1 MSFESKKN
9 DNYSVITFSTD
20 KLDAIVAPDLKS
32 ELVLV
37 SKQGEKNVIVDMTS
51 VRYCDSS
58 GLSALLTGHRLCN
71 EVQGSFILFGIQPA
85 VEKLINISQLN
96 NVLNIKEGLPE
107 SLDALFVDEIE
118 RNLGTGSLDD

>member
-1 MSFESKKN
+1 MSFDTKKH

-32 ELVLV
+32 ELVIV
-37 SKQGEKNVIVDMTS
+37 NKEGEKNIIINMTS

-58 GLSALLTGHRLCN
+58 GLSALLTGHRLCK
-71 EVQGSFILFGIQPA
+71 EVQGSFILCGMQPS
-85 VEKLINISQLN
+85 VEKLISISQLD
-96 NVLNIKEGLPE
+96 NVLNIKPGLPE

>member
-1 MSFESKKN
+1 MSFDTKKH

-37 SKQGEKNVIVDMTS
+37 SKAGEKNIIMDMNS
-51 VRYCDSS
+51 VKYCDSS
-58 GLSALLTGHRLCN
+58 GLSALLVGHRLCN
-71 EVQGSFILFGIQPA
+71 EVKGSFILFGLQPA
-85 VEKLINISQLN
+85 VEKLLSISQLN
-96 NVLNIKEGLPE
+96 NVLTIKGGLAE